1 MCYFKVANN
10 VLGHL
15 ASMLLISKNLLYI
28 ICFKYK
34 NVFFTLM
41 LDIPIILPMLG

>member
-1 MCYFKVANN
+1 
-10 VLGHL
+10 
-15 ASMLLISKNLLYI
+15 MLFILKNLLYM

-41 LDIPIILPMLG
+41 LDIPIILPVLG